1 MIGRQYM
8 LHGNVC
14 STQVHYSACSQPIN
28 AWFLSL
34 FVIAWY
40 MSGSATVQHNKPWEQ
55 QTAVCASAAAVLVR
69 SYYSVPTWSNLWLG
83 VRRDPDL
90 LASPRP
96 LQNTK
101 SASSSSK
108 QFQAFTPPV
117 AASALALADSGG
129 HKRSM
134 ASNPHLF
141 RFSVNERDADRSASL
156 SFTEK
161 RRRCWSVVR
170 YRWCMSSGGSSTSSS
185 ILKVDLPGIAQHGK
199 YQRFYKDPPQN
210 CGRLGEEK
218 EICTQMES
226 LDPAVLRIFTTCRKA
241 HGIHTPSPTIR
252 NLILQH

>member
-1 MIGRQYM
+1 M

-14 STQVHYSACSQPIN
+14 STQLHNWGCSQPIN
-28 AWFLSL
+28 AWLLSL

-69 SYYSVPTWSNLWLG
+69 SYYSVPSNLWSG
-83 VRRDPDL
+83 VHRDPDL

-101 SASSSSK
+101 SASSGSK
-108 QFQAFTPPV
+108 QFQVFTPPV

-129 HKRSM
+129 PKRSM

-141 RFSVNERDADRSASL
+141 RLRKNERDADWSASL

-161 RRRCWSVVR
+161 RWRGWSVPMIHVLWKKFYIVINSQSR
-170 YRWCMSSGGSSTSSS
+170 LARDSSAWQ
-185 ILKVDLPGIAQHGK
+185 VP
-199 YQRFYKDPPQN
+199 
-210 CGRLGEEK
+210 E
-218 EICTQMES
+218 
-226 LDPAVLRIFTTCRKA
+226 VL
-241 HGIHTPSPTIR
+241 
-252 NLILQH
+252 